1 MYPTSLPLFRIP
13 IKEKAP
19 AIWYLNHLNE
29 QKALD
34 MSSIKDLIRTIPDF
48 PIEGIMFRDV
58 TTLFD
63 DAKGFQECIDRLA
76 EPYKKANV
84 DKVIGLEARG
94 FIIGGAIAK
103 ELECGFIPIRK
114 EGKLPSKKIAQ
125 DYELEY
131 GKATLEIHED
141 ALSAGDKVL
150 IVDDLLATGGT
161 AEAGIALVEKLGGEI
176 LGCSFI
182 VNLPD
187 LGGSKKLEKMG
198 VSTHILCEF
207 EGN

>member
-1 MYPTSLPLFRIP
+1 
-13 IKEKAP
+13 
-19 AIWYLNHLNE
+19 
-29 QKALD
+29 
-34 MSSIKDLIRTIPDF
+34 
-48 PIEGIMFRDV
+48 MFRDI
-58 TTLFD
+58 TTLFNN
-63 DAKGFQECIDRLA
+63 ANGFKECIERLT
-76 EPYKKANV
+76 EPYKKVKV

-114 EGKLPSKKIAQ
+114 AGKLPSTTIAQ

-161 AEAGIALVEKLGGEI
+161 AEAGITLVEKLGGEI
-176 LGCSFI
+176 LACSFI

-187 LGGSKKLEKMG
+187 LGGSKKLEQMG
-198 VSTHILCEF
+198 VPTHILCEF
-207 EGN
+207 EGI

>member
-1 MYPTSLPLFRIP
+1 
-13 IKEKAP
+13 
-19 AIWYLNHLNE
+19 
-29 QKALD
+29 

-58 TTLFD
+58 TTLFG
-63 DAKGFQECIDRLA
+63 DAKGFQECIVRLA

-187 LGGSKKLEKMG
+187 LGGSKKLEQMG
-198 VSTHILCEF
+198 ISTHILCEF
-207 EGN
+207 EEN

>member
-1 MYPTSLPLFRIP
+1 MSLLFIVV
-13 IKEKAP
+13 KK
-19 AIWYLNHLNE
+19 
-29 QKALD
+29 KALI

-48 PIEGIMFRDV
+48 PIKGIMFRDV

-63 DAKGFQECIDRLA
+63 NAQGFQECIDRLTT
-76 EPYKKANV
+76 PYKNTKV

-94 FIIGGAIAK
+94 FIIGGAVAK

-114 EGKLPSKKIAQ
+114 EGKLPGKTINQ

-161 AEAGIALVEKLGGEI
+161 AEAGIVLVEKLGGEI

-182 VNLPD
+182 INLPD

-198 VSTHILCEF
+198 ISTHFLCEF
-207 EGN
+207 EGL

>member
-1 MYPTSLPLFRIP
+1 MKKQIK
-13 IKEKAP
+13 IKEDMINNMQSGSIIYDLA
-19 AIWYLNHLNE
+19 AIQGGNTAYT
-29 QKALD
+29 K
-34 MSSIKDLIRTIPDF
+34 
-48 PIEGIMFRDV
+48 
-58 TTLFD
+58 
-63 DAKGFQECIDRLA
+63 
-76 EPYKKANV
+76 V

-103 ELECGFIPIRK
+103 ELKCSFIPIRK
-114 EGKLPSKKIAQ
+114 AGKLPSKTIAQ

-131 GKATLEIHED
+131 GKATLEMHED
-141 ALSAGDKVL
+141 SLSAGDKVL

-182 VNLPD
+182 INLPD

-198 VSTHILCEF
+198 ISTHFLCEF
-207 EGN
+207 EGL